1 MLHRRSTAPVR
12 SGEQVARP
20 AAQPVGDPALGEV
33 LWPVVQHVAALA
45 QAPQVAR
52 AVVGRVVAEMS
63 GSQHHPG
70 HTLPGGLGGTRRRTR
85 PPAPGAAPLPG
96 AGVQP
101 TPFRQAR
108 DQLPVRPPVPLAT
121 SAGPAEA
128 DRPAQ
133 LGQSIG

>member
-12 SGEQVARP
+12 SGEQVAKS

-33 LWPVVQHVAALA
+33 LWPVKQHVAALA
-45 QAPQVAR
+45 QARQVAR
-52 AVVGRVVAEMS
+52 AIVGRVVAEMS

-70 HTLPGGLGGTRRRTR
+70 HTLPGGPDGTRRRTR
-85 PPAPGAAPLPG
+85 PPAPGAPLPG

-101 TPFRQAR
+101 APFRQAR
-108 DQLPVRPPVPLAT
+108 DQLPVRPPAPLAT